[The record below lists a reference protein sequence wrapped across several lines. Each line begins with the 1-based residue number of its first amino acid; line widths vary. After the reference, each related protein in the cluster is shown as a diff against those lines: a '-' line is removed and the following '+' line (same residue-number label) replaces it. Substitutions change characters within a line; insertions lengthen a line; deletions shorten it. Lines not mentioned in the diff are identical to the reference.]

1 METKMSV
8 EKNVWVLWGLI
19 VSLVAS
25 GLVLGAISTSSAQR
39 NYQERRQGPDP
50 AYCDSYARDY
60 ADRYNT
66 GGRDVVGG
74 AVGGA
79 AAGALLGGIVGGG
92 RGAGQGAAIGA
103 GVGAAGG
110 GVNAAQS
117 WNDNYR
123 RAYDACM
130 RGEY

>member
-1 METKMSV
+1 MRV
-8 EKNVWVLWGLI
+8 RKNVRITLGLI

-25 GLVLGAISTSSAQR
+25 GLILGEISTSFAQR
-39 NYQERRQGPDP
+39 NYQDQQQNPDP
-50 AYCDSYARDY
+50 AYCDSYDRDY
-60 ADRYNT
+60 ANRYNS

-79 AAGALLGGIVGGG
+79 AAGALLGGILGGG

-103 GVGAAGG
+103 GVGAVGG
-110 GVNAAQS
+110 GVNASQS

-123 RAYDACM
+123 RAYDSCM